1 MPRKKGHLGGDSS
14 ASSDWEGGGAA
25 PEDHATSSRTRVHP
39 SCQRRRDLK
48 ALKHTKNESNT
59 RTRKKDK
66 AESRHAEQSQA
77 TLSQCAP
84 DILSAAFPEQRTSK
98 KKGRGAAST
107 REKAQQAQQEST
119 RVVMQLVH
127 RLRWDLIESGAIEAG
142 QLDLWVEAE
151 PKPNHQNELAG
162 RDSMDCAERIC
173 RRYLRSG
180 SCDRG
185 SSCRYSHA
193 ISFASAGVSASTR
206 TSGSVPKLIKYT
218 LAECTERLQR
228 RMHSIAFIMYD
239 GSVLWDRDDQVLP
252 VLLPVLLLPVLFSA
266 AN

>member
-1 MPRKKGHLGGDSS
+1 MPRKKGHRGGDSS
-14 ASSDWEGGGAA
+14 DSSDWEGGAA

-48 ALKHTKNESNT
+48 ALKHTKNETST

-66 AESRHAEQSQA
+66 AESRHAEKNQA
-77 TLSQCAP
+77 TLSQSAP
-84 DILSAAFPEQRTSK
+84 DILSADFPERTSK

-107 REKAQQAQQEST
+107 HEKAQQAQQEST
-119 RVVMQLVH
+119 RAVVQLVH

-206 TSGSVPKLIKYT
+206 TSGSVPRLIKYT

-228 RMHSIAFIMYD
+228 RMHSIAFINVIGIY
-239 GSVLWDRDDQVLP
+239 
-252 VLLPVLLLPVLFSA
+252 LLRTSRA
-266 AN
+266 ALVA